1 MAFQVSPGINVSEI
15 DLTAGIPAVS
25 TSTGAIA
32 GEFRW
37 GPADFLTPV
46 SSEAQ
51 LASQFYAPND
61 STAALYLTATSFL
74 SYSSDLLVVR
84 AVNATSNSLGNV
96 AAVVATGGTLTAI
109 AAANSNVAAVA
120 TVSGNNTVLIKNEEA
135 YFLNEYTGTANANVA
150 FAARYPGALGNS
162 LKLSICPSANAFNG
176 YYPDGTGA
184 NAFST
189 AWQYASNFS
198 SAPGTSPYVS
208 ARGGSNDEMHIIV
221 IDEDGLISG
230 SAGTVLEKYPFV
242 SKASDART
250 DDGSSNYYEEVLYK
264 SSKYVY
270 QLNHPTNNDYTSGNT
285 STVSLAGTNTSNWGT
300 VSTNTFGRGNNY
312 IISFTNGNDG
322 TVSSANVVNAYSF
335 FSNPEYVDVSLIMQG
350 TGDTNVA
357 TAIISTAE
365 SRKDCVALIS
375 PPLDKADTLS
385 NITNWRNNTLNA
397 SSSYAIMDSG
407 WKYMYDKY
415 NDKYRWVPLNGD
427 IAGLCA
433 RTDSQRD
440 PWFSPAGYQR
450 GVIKNVVK
458 LKFNPSKTDRDTLYK
473 AGINPVVAFPGEG
486 TVLFGDKTLLSR
498 TSAFDRINVRRLF
511 IVLEKAISRAAKA
524 SLFEFNDEFTRAQFV
539 SLVEPFL
546 RTVQGRRGIYDFRV
560 VCDTTNNTPD
570 LIDRNEFVGDI
581 YIKPARSINYIQLN
595 FVAVRTGV
603 SFDEVVGKF

>member
-37 GPADFLTPV
+37 GPVEFLTPV

-51 LASQFYAPND
+51 LASRFYTPND

-84 AVNATSNSLGNV
+84 STGAGLLNAVANANNSLQ
-96 AAVVATGGTLTAI
+96 ATGTL
-109 AAANSNVAAVA
+109 V
-120 TVSGNNTVLIKNEEA
+120 KNEET
-135 YFLNEYTGTANANVA
+135 YFTNEYTGTASANTS
-150 FAARYPGALGNS
+150 FAARYAGSLGNS
-162 LKLSICPSANAFNG
+162 LRISICPSPNAFVGNTA
-176 YYPDGTGA
+176 TGA
-184 NAFST
+184 AYVPW
-189 AWQYASNFS
+189 AYASNFP
-198 SAPGTSPYVS
+198 SAPSTSPYVA
-208 ARGGSNDEMHIIV
+208 ARGGSGDEMHIIV
-221 IDEDGLISG
+221 VDEDGLISG
-230 SAGTVLEKYPFV
+230 APGTVLEKFPFV

-250 DDGSSNYYEEVLYK
+250 DDGSSNYYKEVLWK
-264 SSKYVY
+264 NSKYVY
-270 QLNHPTNNDYTSGNT
+270 WMNHPTNNDAVATNT
-285 STVSLAGTNTSNWGT
+285 VNWGATANNTVFGGASVGANSNNFTVSFTAGA
-300 VSTNTFGRGNNY
+300 
-312 IISFTNGNDG
+312 DG
-322 TVSSANVVNAYSF
+322 TVSSANVVNAYAQ

-350 TGDTNVA
+350 TGDVNIA
-357 TAIISTAE
+357 TALISTAE
-365 SRKDCVALIS
+365 SRKDCVVLLS

-385 NITNWRNNTLNA
+385 NITNYRNTTLNA

>member
-37 GPADFLTPV
+37 GPVEFLTPV

-51 LASQFYAPND
+51 LTSKFYTPND

-84 AVNATSNSLGNV
+84 STGAGLLNAVANANNSLQ
-96 AAVVATGGTLTAI
+96 ATGTL
-109 AAANSNVAAVA
+109 V
-120 TVSGNNTVLIKNEEA
+120 KNEEA
-135 YFLNEYTGTANANVA
+135 YFTNEYTGTANANVA
-150 FAARYPGALGNS
+150 FSARYAGSLGNS
-162 LKLSICPSANAFNG
+162 LKISICPNI
-176 YYPDGTGA
+176 

-189 AWQYASNFS
+189 WAYATNFP
-198 SAPGTSPYVS
+198 SAPNTSPYVLS
-208 ARGGSNDEMHIIV
+208 RGGLGDEMHVIIV
-221 IDEDGLISG
+221 DEDGLISG
-230 SAGTVLEKYPFV
+230 APGTVLEKFPFI

-250 DDGSSNYYEEVLYK
+250 DDGSSNYYKEVLWK
-264 SSKYVY
+264 NSKYVY
-270 QLNHPTNNDYTSGNT
+270 WLNHPTNNDIANVATNT
-285 STVSLAGTNTSNWGT
+285 ASWGATANTTIFGGAYVGSNSNNYTVSFTAGA
-300 VSTNTFGRGNNY
+300 
-312 IISFTNGNDG
+312 DG
-322 TVSSANVVNAYSF
+322 TVSSANVVNAYAQ

-350 TGDTNVA
+350 TGDANIA
-357 TAIISTAE
+357 TALISTAE
-365 SRKDCVALIS
+365 SRKDCVALLS

>member
-15 DLTAGIPAVS
+15 DLTAGIPAVD

-37 GPADFLTPV
+37 GPVEFLTPV

-51 LASQFYAPND
+51 LASKFYTPSDN
-61 STAALYLTATSFL
+61 TAALYLTATSFL

-84 AVNATSNSLGNV
+84 S
-96 AAVVATGGTLTAI
+96 TGAGLL
-109 AAANSNVAAVA
+109 NAVA
-120 TVSGNNTVLIKNEEA
+120 NANLALQATATLVKNEET
-135 YFLNEYTGTANANVA
+135 YFTNEYTGTASANTA
-150 FAARYPGALGNS
+150 FAARYAGSLGNS
-162 LKLSICPSANAFNG
+162 LKISICPNI
-176 YYPDGTGA
+176 

-189 AWQYASNFS
+189 WTYATNFPS
-198 SAPGTSPYVS
+198 SPNTSPYVLS
-208 ARGGSNDEMHIIV
+208 RGGLGDEMHIIV
-221 IDEDGLISG
+221 VDEDGLISG
-230 SAGTVLEKYPFV
+230 AAGTVLEKFPFV

-250 DDGSSNYYEEVLYK
+250 DDGSSNYYKEVLWK
-264 SSKYVY
+264 NSKYVY
-270 QLNHPTNNDYTSGNT
+270 WLNHPTNND
-285 STVSLAGTNTSNWGT
+285 LATAATNTSNWGSTSAATIFGGAYTANSNNYT
-300 VSTNTFGRGNNY
+300 VSF
-312 IISFTNGNDG
+312 ISGSDG
-322 TVSSANVVNAYSF
+322 TVSTGNVVNAYSQ

-350 TGDTNVA
+350 TGDANIA
-357 TAIISTAE
+357 TALISTAE
-365 SRKDCVALIS
+365 SRKDCVVLLS

-385 NITNWRNNTLNA
+385 NITNWRNTTLNA

>member
-15 DLTAGIPAVS
+15 DLTAGIPAVD

-37 GPADFLTPV
+37 GPVEFLTPV

-51 LASQFYAPND
+51 LVSKFYTPND

-84 AVNATSNSLGNV
+84 S
-96 AAVVATGGTLTAI
+96 TGAGLL
-109 AAANSNVAAVA
+109 NAVA
-120 TVSGNNTVLIKNEEA
+120 NANNALQGTGSLVKNEEA
-135 YFLNEYTGTANANVA
+135 YFTNEYTGTASVNTA
-150 FAARYPGALGNS
+150 FAARYAGSLGNS
-162 LKLSICPSANAFNG
+162 LRISICPSPNAFVGNTA
-176 YYPDGTGA
+176 TGA
-184 NAFST
+184 SYAPW
-189 AWQYASNFS
+189 AYASNFS
-198 SAPGTSPYVS
+198 SAPSTSSYVS
-208 ARGGSNDEMHIIV
+208 ARGGSGDEMHIIV
-221 IDEDGLISG
+221 VDEDGLISG
-230 SAGTVLEKYPFV
+230 APGTVLEKFPFV

-250 DDGSSNYYEEVLYK
+250 DDGSSNYYKEVLWK
-264 SSKYVY
+264 NSKYVY
-270 QLNHPTNNDYTSGNT
+270 WMNHPTNNDA
-285 STVSLAGTNTSNWGT
+285 VATNTSNWGSTSAATIFGGAYVNSNSNNYT
-300 VSTNTFGRGNNY
+300 VS
-312 IISFTNGNDG
+312 FTAGSDG
-322 TVSSANVVNAYSF
+322 TVSTANVVNAYSS

-350 TGDTNVA
+350 TGDANIA
-357 TAIISTAE
+357 TALISTAE
-365 SRKDCVALIS
+365 SRKDCVVLLS

-385 NITNWRNNTLNA
+385 NITNYRNTTLNA

>member
-15 DLTAGIPAVS
+15 DLTAGIPAVD

-37 GPADFLTPV
+37 GPVEFLTPV

-51 LASQFYAPND
+51 LASKFYTPND

-84 AVNATSNSLGNV
+84 STGANLVNAV
-96 AAVVATGGTLTAI
+96 ANANLAMVASGTL
-109 AAANSNVAAVA
+109 V
-120 TVSGNNTVLIKNEEA
+120 KNEEA
-135 YFLNEYTGTANANVA
+135 YFTNEYTGTANANVA
-150 FAARYPGALGNS
+150 FSARYAGSLGNS
-162 LKLSICPSANAFNG
+162 LKISICPNI
-176 YYPDGTGA
+176 

-189 AWQYASNFS
+189 WTYATNFPS
-198 SAPGTSPYVS
+198 SPNTSPYVLS
-208 ARGGSNDEMHIIV
+208 RGGLGDEMHVIV
-221 IDEDGLISG
+221 VDEDGLISG
-230 SAGTVLEKYPFV
+230 AAGTVLEKFPFV

-250 DDGSSNYYEEVLYK
+250 DDGSSNYYKEVLWK
-264 SSKYVY
+264 NSKYVY
-270 QLNHPTNNDYTSGNT
+270 WLNHPTNND
-285 STVSLAGTNTSNWGT
+285 LATAATNTSNWGSTSAATIFGGAYTANSNNYT
-300 VSTNTFGRGNNY
+300 VSF
-312 IISFTNGNDG
+312 ISGSDG
-322 TVSSANVVNAYSF
+322 TVSTGNVVNAYSQ

-350 TGDTNVA
+350 TGDATVA
-357 TAIISTAE
+357 TALISTAE
-365 SRKDCVALIS
+365 SRKDCVVLLS

-385 NITNWRNNTLNA
+385 NITNWRNTTLNA

>member
-37 GPADFLTPV
+37 GPVELLTPV

-51 LASQFYAPND
+51 LASRFYTPND
-61 STAALYLTATSFL
+61 STAALYLTAASFL

-84 AVNATSNSLGNV
+84 STGTGLLNAVANANNSLQ
-96 AAVVATGGTLTAI
+96 ATGTL
-109 AAANSNVAAVA
+109 V
-120 TVSGNNTVLIKNEEA
+120 KNEET
-135 YFLNEYTGTANANVA
+135 YFINEYTGTANANVA
-150 FAARYPGALGNS
+150 FSARYAGSLGNS
-162 LKLSICPSANAFNG
+162 LKISICPSPNAFVGNTA
-176 YYPDGTGA
+176 TGA
-184 NAFST
+184 SYSP
-189 AWQYASNFS
+189 WVYATNFS
-198 SAPGTSPYVS
+198 SAPSTSPYVA
-208 ARGGSNDEMHIIV
+208 ARGGSGDEMHVIV

-230 SAGTVLEKYPFV
+230 AAGTVLEKFPFV

-250 DDGSSNYYEEVLYK
+250 DDGSSNYYKEVLWK
-264 SSKYVY
+264 NSKYVY
-270 QLNHPTNNDYTSGNT
+270 WMNHPTNNDA
-285 STVSLAGTNTSNWGT
+285 VATNTSNWGATANATIFGGASVGANSNNYT
-300 VSTNTFGRGNNY
+300 VS
-312 IISFTNGNDG
+312 FTAGSDG
-322 TVSSANVVNAYSF
+322 TVSIANVVNAYSS

-350 TGDTNVA
+350 TGDANIA
-357 TAIISTAE
+357 TALISTAE
-365 SRKDCVALIS
+365 SRKDCVVLLS

-385 NITNWRNNTLNA
+385 NITNYRNTTLNA

>member
-1 MAFQVSPGINVSEI
+1 MAF
-15 DLTAGIPAVS
+15 
-25 TSTGAIA
+25 
-32 GEFRW
+32 
-37 GPADFLTPV
+37 
-46 SSEAQ
+46 
-51 LASQFYAPND
+51 
-61 STAALYLTATSFL
+61 ATS
-74 SYSSDLLVVR
+74 
-84 AVNATSNSLGNV
+84 
-96 AAVVATGGTLTAI
+96 
-109 AAANSNVAAVA
+109 
-120 TVSGNNTVLIKNEEA
+120 
-135 YFLNEYTGTANANVA
+135 
-150 FAARYPGALGNS
+150 
-162 LKLSICPSANAFNG
+162 
-176 YYPDGTGA
+176 
-184 NAFST
+184 
-189 AWQYASNFS
+189 WQYASNFS

-208 ARGGSNDEMHIIV
+208 ARGGSNDEMHVIV

-230 SAGTVLEKYPFV
+230 VAGTVLEKYPFV

-250 DDGSSNYYEEVLYK
+250 DDGSSNYYKEVLYK

-285 STVSLAGTNTSNWGT
+285 STVSLAGTNTANWGT
-300 VSTNTFGRGNNY
+300 VSANTTFGRGNNY

-322 TVSSANVVNAYSF
+322 TVSTANVVNAYSL

-375 PPLDKADTLS
+375 PPLNSSDTLT

-560 VCDTTNNTPD
+560 VCDTSNNTPD